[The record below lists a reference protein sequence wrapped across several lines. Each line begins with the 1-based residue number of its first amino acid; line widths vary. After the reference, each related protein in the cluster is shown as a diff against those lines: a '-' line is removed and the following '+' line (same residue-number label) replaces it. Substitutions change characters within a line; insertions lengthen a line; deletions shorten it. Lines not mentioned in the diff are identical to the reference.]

1 MKRLSSS
8 LCVSPGEPGK
18 YVSEA
23 RAPTT
28 SHMSSRRAKS
38 GDEFQF
44 FCDPFRKMVS
54 DTSGGHDFGITRTVK
69 AFFSPKYFA
78 AMRWIS
84 LVVMPAMMP
93 GSFWK

>member
-44 FCDPFRKMVS
+44 FAMFFAKEFS
-54 DTSGGHDFGITRTVK
+54 D
-69 AFFSPKYFA
+69 
-78 AMRWIS
+78 
-84 LVVMPAMMP
+84 LPAVTILA
-93 GSFWK
+93 SHAR